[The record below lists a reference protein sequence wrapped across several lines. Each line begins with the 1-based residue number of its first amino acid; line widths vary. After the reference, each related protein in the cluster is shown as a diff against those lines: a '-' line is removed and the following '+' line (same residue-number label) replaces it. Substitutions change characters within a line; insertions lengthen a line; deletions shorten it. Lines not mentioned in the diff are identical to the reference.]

1 MATTLA
7 QPPVKHVQRLNRIR
21 RAVPALQTGQYSTAG
36 VVGEMAFKRRC
47 TDAATGVDSFALLTV
62 SGGATFTGIPTART
76 RTR

>member
-1 MATTLA
+1 M
-7 QPPVKHVQRLNRIR
+7 
-21 RAVPALQTGQYSTAG
+21 PALQTGQYSTAG